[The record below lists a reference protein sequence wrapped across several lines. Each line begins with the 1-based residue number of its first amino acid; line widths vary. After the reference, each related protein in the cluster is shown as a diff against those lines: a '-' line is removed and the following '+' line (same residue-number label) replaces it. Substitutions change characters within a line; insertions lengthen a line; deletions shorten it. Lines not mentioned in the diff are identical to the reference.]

1 MEKQALLKLV
11 EQFNDKDAIGI
22 ILSNY
27 IDCSISD
34 MAAISYKQFDEVVD
48 CMVEWADK
56 KPA

>member
-1 MEKQALLKLV
+1 MEKQRLLKLI
-11 EQFNDKDAIGI
+11 ENCSERDAIGM